1 LSVKEEKLR
10 GMGEKVLLSWSG
22 GKDSALSLFE
32 ARKDNKF
39 NVSGLLTVV
48 TEEYERV
55 SMHGIRRA
63 LLRQQADSIGLP
75 LIEVFIPKDANME
88 SYEKNLEEVL
98 LRERE
103 KGVSSVLFG
112 DLFLE
117 DIRDYRLENMK
128 KIEMVAKFPI
138 WGRDT
143 RKLANLFIQDGFKA
157 RIACVDTEVLDA
169 SFSGRLFDQHFLE
182 DLPEGIDPC
191 GENGEFHTFTYD
203 GPIFKSP
210 ISFEVGR
217 KILSGERF
225 NFCEFIEMDGD
236 GEIL

>member
-1 LSVKEEKLR
+1 
-10 GMGEKVLLSWSG
+10 MLSWSG